1 MFCQLLFLCLFFANS
16 IFVLVNQF
24 SCGNEVEYGRET
36 GNFKVNERCILEV
49 GSKGKTYDQIA
60 DVPDSY
66 ILAGR
71 IDTPYRRK

>member
-1 MFCQLLFLCLFFANS
+1 MKRLWLISFL
-16 IFVLVNQF
+16 VTMK
-24 SCGNEVEYGRET
+24 EYGKKT
-36 GNFKVNERCILEV
+36 GDFKVNERCILEV

-66 ILAGR
+66 ILAGG

>member
-1 MFCQLLFLCLFFANS
+1 MSTVISLFVFFANS

-24 SCGNEVEYGRET
+24 SCGNEVEYGKKT
-36 GNFKVNERCILEV
+36 GDFKVNERCILEV

-66 ILAGR
+66 ILAGG

>member
-1 MFCQLLFLCLFFANS
+1 MSTVISLFVFFANS

-36 GNFKVNERCILEV
+36 GNFKVNERCIMEV
-49 GSKGKTYDQIA
+49 GSKGKTCDRIA
-60 DVPDSY
+60 NVPDSY
-66 ILAGR
+66 ILAGG